1 MSAKKTEAGSP
12 EFSPL
17 RLSGSVF
24 TLSVL
29 QLESNDPALLKAR
42 IDEEHR
48 RHPAAAAFHQESP
61 LVLDLSGIPEEA
73 PLALEKI
80 IQVLRDAGWMP
91 VGIRNAATTHQLL
104 ATSLHLP
111 VLRGQAQRAP
121 AKPEATLSQPSTAPS
136 PAPSA
141 GLLIEHPVRSGQ
153 RNYAR
158 NGDLVCMATVNAGA
172 EIIADRN
179 IHVYGP
185 LRGRALAG
193 VNGDENARIFCMAL
207 EAELVSI
214 AGLYRTLEPDHPLWG
229 KPVQV
234 YSRDE
239 QLHITPLNS

>member
-1 MSAKKTEAGSP
+1 MSAKIPDQDNPALA
-12 EFSPL
+12 PL
-17 RLSGSVF
+17 RISGGVF

-29 QLESNDPALLKAR
+29 ELDHQDPALLKAR

-48 RHPAAAAFHQESP
+48 RHPSAAAFHQASP
-61 LVLDLSGIPEEA
+61 LVLDLGATPEA
-73 PLALEKI
+73 GALTEI
-80 IQVLRDAGWMP
+80 ITVLRESGWLP
-91 VGIRNAATTHQLL
+91 VGIRNASATQQAL
-104 ATSLHLP
+104 ALSLHLP
-111 VLRGQAQRAP
+111 LLRGQTQA
-121 AKPEATLSQPSTAPS
+121 S
-136 PAPSA
+136 PAEVTSQSIPQPPDAGS
-141 GLLIEHPVRSGQ
+141 GLLIDHPVRSGQ

-158 NGDLVCMATVNAGA
+158 NGDLVCLATVNAGA

-193 VNGDENARIFCMAL
+193 VNGDENARIFCISL

-214 AGLYRTLEPDHPLWG
+214 AGLYRTLERDHPLWG
-229 KPVQV
+229 KAAQI